1 MAAATTAPNI
11 SAPAKGSSFGHRI
24 SAMFDKLSPSDRKSD
39 RDSTQESTP
48 QVNVDDHPPVAKNE
62 SKITRPSSLPRS
74 QSHNNAKGNTRRDV
88 DHQEHV
94 GDGERLDHKD
104 SKVGEKLSIPQNKAD
119 QLKDGGDEAIAKRP
133 EEKGI
138 GGRSDDLTAEDF
150 EELRILGTG
159 TFARVWQVKMKD
171 PEKERKLG
179 LGEGRVYALKVL
191 RKDQGLFAH
200 IYSHLWWCYG
210 RMEANLW

>member
-1 MAAATTAPNI
+1 MAAATTAP
-11 SAPAKGSSFGHRI
+11 STSVSSKGSRFGAGI
-24 SAMFDKLSPSDRKSD
+24 SAMLDKLSPSDRKSD

-48 QVNVDDHPPVAKNE
+48 QVDVDDHPPTAKNE
-62 SKITRPSSLPRS
+62 SKNMKPPSLPRS
-74 QSHNNAKGNTRRDV
+74 QSHNNAQGNTRRNL

-104 SKVGEKLSIPQNKAD
+104 SKVGEKLSIPQNKAN
-119 QLKDGGDEAIAKRP
+119 QLQDGGDEAIAKRP

-171 PEKERKLG
+171 PQKERKLG

-200 IYSHLWWCYG
+200 ILPSLVVWLG
-210 RMEANLW
+210 KGG

>member
-1 MAAATTAPNI
+1 M
-11 SAPAKGSSFGHRI
+11 
-24 SAMFDKLSPSDRKSD
+24 
-39 RDSTQESTP
+39 
-48 QVNVDDHPPVAKNE
+48 
-62 SKITRPSSLPRS
+62 
-74 QSHNNAKGNTRRDV
+74 
-88 DHQEHV
+88 DHQEHI

-104 SKVGEKLSIPQNKAD
+104 SKVGEKLSIPQNKAN
-119 QLKDGGDEAIAKRP
+119 QLQDGGDEAIAKRP

-159 TFARVWQVKMKD
+159 TFARVWQVRMKD
-171 PEKERKLG
+171 PQKESKLG

-200 IYSHLWWCYG
+200 TLPSLVVWWG
-210 RMEANLW
+210 KGG

>member
-1 MAAATTAPNI
+1 MAATTTAPSI
-11 SAPAKGSSFGHRI
+11 SAPSKGSSFGNRI
-24 SAMFDKLSPSDRKSD
+24 SAMFDKLSPSDRISD

-48 QVNVDDHPPVAKNE
+48 QVDVDDHPPVAKNE
-62 SKITRPSSLPRS
+62 SKSAKPRSLPRS
-74 QSHNNAKGNTRRDV
+74 QSHNNAKGNTRRDL

-104 SKVGEKLSIPQNKAD
+104 SKVGEKLSLPQNKSD

-150 EELRILGTG
+150 EALRILGTG

-171 PEKERKLG
+171 PEKERELG

-200 IYSHLWWCYG
+200 ILPSLVV
-210 RMEANLW
+210 

>member
-11 SAPAKGSSFGHRI
+11 NAPSKGSGFGNRI

-39 RDSTQESTP
+39 RDSTQETTP
-48 QVNVDDHPPVAKNE
+48 QVDVGDHSAIAKNE
-62 SKITRPSSLPRS
+62 SKYKKAPSLPRS
-74 QSHNNAKGNTRRDV
+74 QSHNNAKGNTRRDF

-138 GGRSDDLTAEDF
+138 GGRSGDLTAEDF

-179 LGEGRVYALKVL
+179 FGEGRVYALKVL

-200 IYSHLWWCYG
+200 ALPSLV
-210 RMEANLW
+210 A